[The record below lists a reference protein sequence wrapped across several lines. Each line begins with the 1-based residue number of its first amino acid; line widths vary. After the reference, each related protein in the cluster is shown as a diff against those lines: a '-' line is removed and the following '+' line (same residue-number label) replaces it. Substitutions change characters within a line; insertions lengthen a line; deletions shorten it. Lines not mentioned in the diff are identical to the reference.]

1 MATSYLSP
9 GVYVEEVDRGS
20 KPIEAVGTNT
30 VGFLGESAKGPINE
44 SVLITNWSQFVKT
57 FGDFKDCSEHLAHAV
72 YGFFNNGGSRCF
84 VVNVGAPRGGHGRQ
98 GARAQA
104 TRRTRRPRRRRR
116 SAAAVAMAL
125 YIGRDGG
132 PGARTGLKCFDE
144 IDEIAIIAAPGQ
156 TSPAVQDA
164 LLSHCRDAQGSLR
177 GSRLAGDDHR
187 RRRQAARS
195 RATRSTART
204 TSRGSR
210 SMTRTRAT
218 SSFRRRATSRASTRA
233 PTASAASTRRP
244 ANEIVRGA
252 LGLKYNVSKG
262 EQDLLNPKGINAIR
276 FMNGGIR
283 IWGARTLSSDPSW
296 RYINVRRLFIMVE
309 SSIERATQWVV
320 FEPNDHRL
328 WKRVQRTISSFLTLL
343 WRNGAL
349 MGTTPGAGLLR
360 QVRRGDQP
368 ARGHRRRPAGRRDR
382 PRAGEAG
389 GIRHLPHRPDGRPA
403 AASRS
408 SDRPRIRRL
417 RGRGVRYV
425 GRTRG
430 RNPARPRKRQSKRGH
445 PRAIRRV
452 GGPDG

>member
-30 VGFLGESAKGPINE
+30 VGFLGESAKGPVNE
-44 SVLITNWSQFVKT
+44 TVLITNWSQFVKT

-84 VVNVGAPRGGHGRQ
+84 VVNVGAPTDAHKEVKAQGEKKDDKAPVAATPGGGRD
-98 GARAQA
+98 
-104 TRRTRRPRRRRR
+104 
-116 SAAAVAMAL
+116 AL

-144 IDEIAIIAAPGQ
+144 VDEIAIVAAPGQ
-156 TSPAVQDA
+156 VSAAVQDA
-164 LLSHCRDAQGSLR
+164 LLSHCETRKDRFAVLDSPETITGGVDKLPKPRDSKYGAYYFPWIQVYDPDKGNIFVPPSGHIAGVYSRTDSER
-177 GSRLAGDDHR
+177 GVHKA
-187 RRRQAARS
+187 
-195 RATRSTART
+195 
-204 TSRGSR
+204 
-210 SMTRTRAT
+210 
-218 SSFRRRATSRASTRA
+218 
-233 PTASAASTRRP
+233 P

-276 FMNGGIR
+276 FLNGGIR

-328 WKRVQRTISSFLTLL
+328 WKRVQRTIASFLTLL

-349 MGTTPGAGLLR
+349 MGTSPEQAFYVKCDEETNPPEVIDAGQLVVEIGLAP
-360 QVRRGDQP
+360 VKP
-368 ARGHRRRPAGRRDR
+368 AEFVIFRIGQMAS
-382 PRAGEAG
+382 G
-389 GIRHLPHRPDGRPA
+389 G
-403 AASRS
+403 
-408 SDRPRIRRL
+408 
-417 RGRGVRYV
+417 GVEE
-425 GRTRG
+425 
-430 RNPARPRKRQSKRGH
+430 
-445 PRAIRRV
+445 
-452 GGPDG
+452 

>member
-30 VGFLGESAKGPINE
+30 VGFLGESAKGPLNE

-84 VVNVGAPRGGHGRQ
+84 VVNVGAPEGVKHEAKAAQGDKKDEKAPVAASHGGGGRD
-98 GARAQA
+98 G
-104 TRRTRRPRRRRR
+104 
-116 SAAAVAMAL
+116 L

-132 PGARTGLKCFDE
+132 PGARTGLKCLDE
-144 IDEIAIIAAPGQ
+144 VDEIAIVAAPGQ
-156 TSPAVQDA
+156 VSAAVQDA
-164 LLSHCRDAQGSLR
+164 LLSHCETRKDRFAILDSPETITGGVDKLPKPRDSKYGAYYFPWIQVYDPDKGNIFVPPSGHIAGVYSRTDSER
-177 GSRLAGDDHR
+177 GVHKA
-187 RRRQAARS
+187 
-195 RATRSTART
+195 
-204 TSRGSR
+204 
-210 SMTRTRAT
+210 
-218 SSFRRRATSRASTRA
+218 
-233 PTASAASTRRP
+233 P

-252 LGLKYNVSKG
+252 LGMKYTVSKG

-276 FMNGGIR
+276 FMNGAIR
-283 IWGARTLSSDPSW
+283 IWGARTLSTDPSW

-349 MGTTPGAGLLR
+349 MGTAPEQAFYVKCDEETNPPEVVDAGQLVVEIGLAP
-360 QVRRGDQP
+360 VKP
-368 ARGHRRRPAGRRDR
+368 AEFVIFRIGQMSS
-382 PRAGEAG
+382 G
-389 GIRHLPHRPDGRPA
+389 G
-403 AASRS
+403 
-408 SDRPRIRRL
+408 
-417 RGRGVRYV
+417 GVEE
-425 GRTRG
+425 
-430 RNPARPRKRQSKRGH
+430 
-445 PRAIRRV
+445 
-452 GGPDG
+452 